1 MNTEPTPI
9 EEASKDELIELF
21 EQETEKSEELLAD
34 LNRELRRCNDVK
46 QALASLISAIKDLD
60 AEKPNLNEL
69 KHLKHLANE
78 YKAKTEYTENESRLL
93 IFDAMQ
99 DWKKQVPNEPYFSDL
114 EN

>member
-21 EQETEKSEELLAD
+21 EQEMEKSEELLAD

-69 KHLKHLANE
+69 KYLKHLANE